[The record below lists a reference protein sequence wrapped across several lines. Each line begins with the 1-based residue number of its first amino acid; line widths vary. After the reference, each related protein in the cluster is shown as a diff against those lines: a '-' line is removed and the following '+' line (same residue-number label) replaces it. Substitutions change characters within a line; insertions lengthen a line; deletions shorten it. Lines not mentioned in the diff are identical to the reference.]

1 MVDLHF
7 MGCIVKM
14 TLLLE
19 SFDSFNVHANNFL
32 NWALQLMYV
41 HNPLMIVISSSSMV
55 AMLGMGAGPSKLW

>member
-1 MVDLHF
+1 
-7 MGCIVKM
+7 MGCVVKM

-19 SFDSFNVHANNFL
+19 SFDYFNVHANYYFL

-41 HNPLMIVISSSSMV
+41 HDQLMIVISSSSMV